1 MMLIDKEKLLQ
12 DIDTALAATGYEHEV
27 PAMVA
32 EAMKVMVS
40 RQVAEAMKVMVSRQP
55 EVKLPPER
63 EPDPNDGASGYWFDK
78 GWNAAIEEFKS

>member
-32 EAMKVMVS
+32 EAMKAMVN
-40 RQVAEAMKVMVSRQP
+40 RQP
-55 EVKLPPER
+55 EVTLPSTR
-63 EPDPNDGASGYWFDK
+63 NPDPNDGASGYWFDK

>member
-1 MMLIDKEKLLQ
+1 MEVNIMMLIDKEKLLQ

-27 PAMVA
+27 PAM
-32 EAMKVMVS
+32 
-40 RQVAEAMKVMVSRQP
+40 VAEAMKVMVSRQP

>member
-1 MMLIDKEKLLQ
+1 MMLIDKEKLLH

-32 EAMKVMVS
+32 EAMKAMVN
-40 RQVAEAMKVMVSRQP
+40 RQP

>member
-12 DIDTALAATGYEHEV
+12 DIDTALAAAGYEQEV

-32 EAMKVMVS
+32 EAMKVMVN
-40 RQVAEAMKVMVSRQP
+40 RQP

-78 GWNAAIEEFKS
+78 GWNAAIEEIGR

>member
-12 DIDTALAATGYEHEV
+12 DIDTALAATGYEQEV

-32 EAMKVMVS
+32 EAMKVMVN
-40 RQVAEAMKVMVSRQP
+40 RQP